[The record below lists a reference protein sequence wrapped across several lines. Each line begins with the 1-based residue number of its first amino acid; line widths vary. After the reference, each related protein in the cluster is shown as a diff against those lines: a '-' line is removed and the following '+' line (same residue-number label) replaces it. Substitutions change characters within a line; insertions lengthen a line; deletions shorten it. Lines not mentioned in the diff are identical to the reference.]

1 MQSFKR
7 LLAAAAI
14 LSTTISASAVA
25 EIKIGVITSSTGPMS
40 LIGIPQSNTVALLP
54 TEVAGQQIRYI
65 AFDDKSD
72 TTSSV
77 TSFKKLV
84 SENQVDAVIGPS
96 GTPNAMSLIQFA
108 AESKTPLLTL
118 VGGASVVMPMTEQ
131 KKWVFKPSQ
140 NDEIIASALV
150 QDMAERKVKTLA
162 IIGTADSF
170 GEHWIKVMEELTS
183 KRGIKIVAREAFKR
197 GDTSVTGQ
205 SLQVL
210 KTRPDAVLVAAP
222 GGAAVLPQAT
232 LVSQGY
238 KGQMYQ
244 THGAAME
251 AFLKLGGRH
260 VEGTILAAS
269 LMLVIDE
276 VPDSHPSKSVA
287 MQYIHDYK
295 QRYGEVPA
303 TFGAS
308 VYDAGLL
315 LQHAIPAALKDAAPG
330 TPEFRT
336 ALRNALENTH
346 ELAGAQG
353 VYNMTGEDH
362 SGFDER
368 GRVLITVKDG
378 QWRLASMK

>member
-1 MQSFKR
+1 MQSFQR
-7 LLAAAAI
+7 LLAAATI
-14 LSTTISASAVA
+14 LSTITSAPAIA
-25 EIKIGVITSSTGPMS
+25 DIKIGVITSSTGPMS
-40 LIGIPQSNTVALLP
+40 LIGIPQNNTVALLP

-72 TTSSV
+72 TTNSV

-131 KKWVFKPSQ
+131 KKWIFKPSQ

-150 QDMAERKVKTLA
+150 QDMTERKVKTLA
-162 IIGTADSF
+162 IISTADSF
-170 GEHWIKVMEELTS
+170 GEHWIRVMEELTS
-183 KRGIKIVAREAFKR
+183 KRDIKIVAREAFKR

-232 LVSQGY
+232 LISQGY
-238 KGQMYQ
+238 KGQVYQ
-244 THGAAME
+244 THGAAMD
-251 AFLKLGGRH
+251 AFLKLGGRN

-287 MQYIHDYK
+287 MRYINDYK
-295 QRYGEVPA
+295 KRYGEIPA

-315 LQHAIPAALKDAAPG
+315 LQHAIPTALKNAVPG

-336 ALRNALENTH
+336 ALRDALGSTH

-353 VYNMTGEDH
+353 VYNMTAEDH

-378 QWRLASMK
+378 QWRLVSVK